1 MVEIESIEEEIF
13 LWLKQIFSKQEKRL
27 LKRLNELWRRGVKD
41 SNDVLELF
49 DLGAEV
55 GIFQIEAEEHYVDLL
70 SERGNKVFDDL
81 GIMASFN
88 ISDFNVQQAL
98 KNLTFK
104 FANLVNNTT
113 QEQLRKELSEA
124 IAEGENIYQ
133 IRKRVQKVFDGT
145 VRSEAYRARMIARTE
160 TISIANGGS
169 RLAYEQ
175 SKVVEKKEWL
185 SSRDNR
191 VRPSHVQA
199 DGQIK
204 GLKEKFVVGGFP
216 LDYPGDPNAPP
227 QERINCR
234 CALLPILI
242 SLRGG

>member
-1 MVEIESIEEEIF
+1 MEEEFF
-13 LWLKQIFSKQEKRL
+13 LWLKRLFSKQEKRL
-27 LKRLNELWRRGVKD
+27 LIRLNELWRKEIKSR
-41 SNDVLELF
+41 NDVLELF
-49 DLGAEV
+49 DLLAEV
-55 GIFQIEAEEHYVDLL
+55 GTFQIEAQEHYVNLL
-70 SERGNKVFDDL
+70 SERGGQVLEAL

-104 FANLVNNTT
+104 FADLVNNTT
-113 QEQLRKELSEA
+113 QEHLRNELSEA

-145 VRSEAYRARMIARTE
+145 VRGEAYRAKMIARTE

-191 VRPSHVQA
+191 VRPSHIQA
-199 DGQIK
+199 DGQIR
-204 GLKEKFVVGGFP
+204 GLKEKFVVGGFA

-227 QERINCR
+227 QERIHCR
-234 CALLPILI
+234 CTMLPILKEE
-242 SLRGG
+242 